1 MLSRRHLRIKVLQ
14 AIYAYFQDESA
25 DQAKSEKL
33 LFQSIDKLYELVILQ
48 LSFIIE
54 MRDFAHNLSVDKKKK
69 YFPTEEDLNP
79 NMRFVEN
86 RFLKIL
92 ENNREYLRMHKQ
104 LRINWADEQGM
115 VRKAYLGMQ
124 EKSFYKTY
132 MSLAESSFANDRD
145 FIARLVRKVL
155 AEYELLEQFFEDK
168 SVFWAF
174 DSYYTAN
181 MLLVKLAKMIH
192 ETDDEYRPLPA
203 LLRTEAEKEDREF
216 MVRLWRKTIMGSDTF
231 EKMIDEKASNWE
243 IDRIALMDVILIK
256 MALAELV
263 EFPTIPV
270 KVTLN
275 EYIDIS
281 KYYSSEK
288 SKVFINGILDKLI
301 ADMKAS
307 KMIVKTGRGLL
318 ES

>member
-1 MLSRRHLRIKVLQ
+1 M
-14 AIYAYFQDESA
+14 YAYFQDESA
-25 DQAKSEKL
+25 DLAKSERL
-33 LFQSIDKLYELVILQ
+33 LFQSIDKLYELVIYQ
-48 LSFIIE
+48 LSFLIE
-54 MRDFAHNLSVDKKKK
+54 IRDFAHNRSEENKKK
-69 YFPTEEDLNP
+69 YFPTEDDLNP

-86 RFLKIL
+86 RLLKKL

-115 VRKAYLGMQ
+115 VRKAYIEMRG
-124 EKSFYKTY
+124 KSFYKTY
-132 MSLAESSFANDRD
+132 MSQTESSFANDRD
-145 FIARLVRKVL
+145 FAARLVRKVL
-155 AEYELLEQFFEDK
+155 TEYELLEQFFEDK

-174 DSYYTAN
+174 DSYYTAS
-181 MLLVKLAKMIH
+181 MLLVKLLKMIR
-192 ETDDEYRPLPA
+192 ETDDDRMPLPA
-203 LLRTEAEKEDREF
+203 LLSTEAEKEDREF
-216 MVRLWRKTIMGSDTF
+216 MVRLWRKTIMGNDTF

-243 IDRIALMDVILIK
+243 IERIALMDVILIK

-307 KMIVKTGRGLL
+307 SMIVKTGRGLL